1 MNVFLTVMLIL
12 VIIVLALT
20 IVVVLSSVIVSSR
33 TDKDAEKY
41 YDNLLEK
48 LKNNDDLD

>member
-12 VIIVLALT
+12 VIIVLVLT
-20 IVVVLSSVIVSSR
+20 IMVLSSVIVSSR
-33 TDKDAEKY
+33 ADKKAEKY
-41 YDNLLEK
+41 YDILLEK

>member
-12 VIIVLALT
+12 VIIVLALN
-20 IVVVLSSVIVSSR
+20 IVVLSSVIVSSR
-33 TDKDAEKY
+33 ADKDAKKY